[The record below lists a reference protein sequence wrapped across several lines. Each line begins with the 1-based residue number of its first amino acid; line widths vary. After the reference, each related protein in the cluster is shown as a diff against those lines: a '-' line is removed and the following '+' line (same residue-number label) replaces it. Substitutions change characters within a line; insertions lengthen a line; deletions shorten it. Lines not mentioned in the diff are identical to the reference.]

1 MESVNDLQTREVFH
15 LEFLRWFGRKTK
27 SGLYAL
33 KGGTNLRF
41 FFKSFRYSED
51 MDLDVSG
58 LRKDTLLDTVMA
70 IIGSELF
77 TKSLNSYGIERV
89 VPPDIRKAKQT
100 DTTQRFKVHLIT
112 YSGEDLFTKIEFSKR
127 GFKGG
132 IAVEPVS
139 DTVTRMY
146 KMPPLMV
153 PHYGI
158 KAAVAQKVSALGSR
172 SVVQARD
179 IFDLYILSS
188 QYAPKDDGVI
198 GDVAPSLLKEASERA
213 LEVSFEQFR
222 DTVASY
228 LSAQDRK
235 VYDSSA
241 TWDEIQI
248 KTARF
253 LEELKPGS

>member
-1 MESVNDLQTREVFH
+1 METINDLQTREVFH
-15 LEFLRWFGRKTK
+15 LEFLRWFGRKAK
-27 SGLYAL
+27 RGLYAL

-58 LRKDTLLDTVMA
+58 ARKEVLLDMVMGILGA
-70 IIGSELF
+70 ESF
-77 TKSLNSYGIERV
+77 AKSLKSYGIERV

-112 YSGEDLFTKIEFSKR
+112 YSGEDLFTKIEFSRR
-127 GFKGG
+127 GLKGG

-139 DTVTRMY
+139 DTVTRAY
-146 KMPPLMV
+146 RMPPIMV

-172 SVVQARD
+172 SAVQARD

-198 GDVAPSLLKEASERA
+198 GDVAPSVLKEASERVF
-213 LEVSFEQFR
+213 EVSFEQFR
-222 DTVASY
+222 DMVVSY

-235 VYDSSA
+235 VYDSPGI
-241 TWDEIQI
+241 WDEIQI

-253 LEELKPGS
+253 LEELKPGL